1 MMYSVVLSTPDP
13 LEHHQCSTTCLTI
26 GILPELDNK
35 EKKKKQYTVQSIC
48 ITSIAGRILLVW
60 HKAL

>member
-1 MMYSVVLSTPDP
+1 MMYSVVLSTPGP

-35 EKKKKQYTVQSIC
+35 EKKKSNIQYRVSV
-48 ITSIAGRILLVW
+48 SRV
-60 HKAL
+60 